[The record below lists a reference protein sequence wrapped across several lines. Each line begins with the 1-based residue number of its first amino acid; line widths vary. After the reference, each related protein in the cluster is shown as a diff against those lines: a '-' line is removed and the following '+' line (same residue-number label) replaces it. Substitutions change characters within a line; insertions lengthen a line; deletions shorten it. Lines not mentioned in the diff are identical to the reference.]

1 MKKTFTFLSTRA
13 AMMLLATLLLTL
25 IAQTAWADEDDHD
38 WPEYITDIILVGGTE
53 SEANAAKTAHSD
65 YTFINVNLNSS
76 AGGDYIYLGYKKS
89 KYANV
94 NGGYITAL
102 YLTTRSAGDCY
113 DNLTFDGVEY
123 TRTPCYG
130 GNHFVNEVKG
140 DLNSNAG
147 GEDIHLYYTK
157 HNFYDDK
164 RVISDITIWAGKDRD
179 HSTPGGYTKLGFNG
193 GTSEFDLNDDAG
205 GDYVYMYYKSRVKS
219 NRPTVDPVMATGL
232 VYTGESQQ
240 LIISPATLPD
250 GTMEYAVDDS
260 NDYWSQSYN
269 AQELKKT
276 NAGQYRVMCRAHSNQ
291 YSNASVTKY
300 FYVTIDKAPND
311 GVVLTCTAVAEGET
325 PSPQLTNNLSTGAVT
340 YTYSTTK
347 DGTYSSSVPTALG
360 TYWVKAT
367 IAGDDNHL
375 AYTTAPISFRIIS
388 DWATKHSGTDAANAY
403 VISTTDDLDLLAT
416 RVNGGTPYH
425 GKFFKLANN
434 ITYSHTTNWDNATST
449 ENNFTAI
456 GNNSHK
462 FNGTFDGNGKTISGI
477 RIYRGDNSY
486 QGIFGKIN
494 SSANIHDLT
503 IADTRI
509 IGYDD
514 CGGIVGYNN
523 SGTITNCHVTATV
536 CIHAGKG
543 TAFSHGGIVG
553 LNSGTTRGC
562 TSAATLTIANGLT
575 NCQKYGAIAGDNSG
589 TMTDNLA
596 IGATVPTANEN
607 KYGAICG
614 VNTGTLTNN
623 YYIKCTVAGV
633 ANATN
638 VGCNNADVT
647 ENNGA
652 VPGIILCGNS
662 SNTDINSYILTTVGN
677 AAVPSLVLSDRTL
690 YKDGDWNTLC
700 LPFAVT
706 IAGSPLAGDNVVA
719 KVLNTSSKLENGT
732 LTLNF
737 SDAPATIPAGT
748 PFIIKWDNTGVNLT
762 ENDLVFTGV
771 TIDNTNR
778 DVAFTDGQFK
788 GNYAPL
794 EITDANRNS
803 IVLLAAG
810 NKLGYAKTDRTIAN
824 GKALGAFRAYFNIP
838 ANANAPAINSYELN
852 FGEDSDENTTGII
865 EVNTNNTNL
874 TNKAEGV
881 FDLQG
886 RKVANPSK
894 GLYIVNGRKV
904 IIK

>member
-1 MKKTFTFLSTRA
+1 
-13 AMMLLATLLLTL
+13 
-25 IAQTAWADEDDHD
+25 
-38 WPEYITDIILVGGTE
+38 
-53 SEANAAKTAHSD
+53 
-65 YTFINVNLNSS
+65 
-76 AGGDYIYLGYKKS
+76 
-89 KYANV
+89 
-94 NGGYITAL
+94 
-102 YLTTRSAGDCY
+102 
-113 DNLTFDGVEY
+113 
-123 TRTPCYG
+123 
-130 GNHFVNEVKG
+130 
-140 DLNSNAG
+140 
-147 GEDIHLYYTK
+147 
-157 HNFYDDK
+157 
-164 RVISDITIWAGKDRD
+164 
-179 HSTPGGYTKLGFNG
+179 
-193 GTSEFDLNDDAG
+193 
-205 GDYVYMYYKSRVKS
+205 
-219 NRPTVDPVMATGL
+219 MATGL

-260 NDYWSQSYN
+260 NDYWYQSYN

-276 NAGQYRVMCRAHSNQ
+276 NAGQYRVMCRAHSNL

-300 FYVTIDKAPND
+300 FYVTIDKAPNN

-347 DGTYSSSVPTALG
+347 NGTYSSSVPTALG

-375 AYTTAPISFRIIS
+375 ASTTAPVSFRIIS

-416 RVNGGTPYH
+416 RVNGGTTYH

-477 RIYRGDNSY
+477 RIYRGDNSN
-486 QGIFGKIN
+486 QGIFGKIY

-536 CIHAGKG
+536 CIHAGKE

-575 NCQKYGAIAGDNSG
+575 NCKKYGAIAGDNSG

-596 IGATVPTANEN
+596 IGATVPTANDD

-638 VGCNNADVT
+638 VGCNNADV

-700 LPFAVT
+700 LPFSLASLT
-706 IAGSPLAGDNVVA
+706 GTPLEGATLMELDI
-719 KVLNTSSKLENGT
+719 NGT
-732 LTLNF
+732 YEGHQTGLANDGTLYLYF
-737 SDAPATIPAGT
+737 KTASSIEAGK
-748 PFIIKWDNTGVNLT
+748 PYIIKWGTKNSHPDTDITNP
-762 ENDLVFTGV
+762 VFNGV
-771 TIDNTNR
+771 TIDNSDDAIARKTQTSN
-778 DVAFTDGQFK
+778 DNDHSVSFIGTYDPTSLTAN
-788 GNYAPL
+788 GN
-794 EITDANRNS
+794 EIDLYLGSN
-803 IVLLAAG
+803 
-810 NKLGYAKTDRTIAN
+810 NKLYWPSSDKPMN
-824 GKALGAFRAYFNIP
+824 SFRAYFHVDLSNP
-838 ANANAPAINSYELN
+838 SGGGSAPELKIVLN
-852 FGEDSDENTTGII
+852 FGEDENTTAINEHESHESHELSGAWYS
-865 EVNTNNTNL
+865 L
-874 TNKAEGV
+874 
-881 FDLQG
+881 DG
-886 RKVANPSK
+886 RKLDGKPTQK
-894 GLYIVNGRKV
+894 GIYIYNGKKV
-904 IIK
+904 IK